1 MYYDKA
7 LQDISNVI
15 QAFFIE
21 EQGNRI
27 TSNNIQGLSFK
38 IKSALES
45 NKAQPKNS
53 KPLKTLKPGKEV
65 I

>member
-7 LQDISNVI
+7 LQDVSNVI

-21 EQGNRI
+21 EQGNRL

-38 IKSALES
+38 IKAALDS
-45 NKAQPKNS
+45 NKSEPSKKKPPKIFKS
-53 KPLKTLKPGKEV
+53 
-65 I
+65 